1 MHSAFRYNCSM
12 KAICC
17 LPKLQTLLFVNIV
30 FCIYV
35 CKYSFFIQN
44 WKNKNAAHK
53 ITIKKNNTV
62 ILCIQPCTV
71 SLLQVIHFFFK
82 LTYSKIDY
90 LGVCSSTNY
99 NKSIDFCNHHHDIE
113 TEWFHQPPNPGAV
126 PL

>member
-1 MHSAFRYNCSM
+1 M
-12 KAICC
+12 
-17 LPKLQTLLFVNIV
+17 LPIKLQLKKIILLFCAFFSNLSY
-30 FCIYV
+30 IYLN
-35 CKYSFFIQN
+35 FI
-44 WKNKNAAHK
+44 
-53 ITIKKNNTV
+53 
-62 ILCIQPCTV
+62 
-71 SLLQVIHFFFK
+71 FK